1 MVQGSW
7 WQKESCCSHSYSMRK
22 TRGQPMHRRK
32 EETEERAVV
41 ERSDPEKGIF
51 FFFPPLAFFCRY
63 GQVGENA
70 SAKLLSIV
78 SVTGLTVKEKLGGE
92 RECGTEP
99 KTARQRARARQRE
112 GMGGPWFR
120 TEGGEGR
127 VIYVLRCSV
136 APAWFSCRKH
146 KWSDTARTASMQ
158 TTCRRKEKIETRL
171 SVWAERESC
180 RESKVCDTIR
190 QEWGQVYVLH

>member
-32 EETEERAVV
+32 EETEESCGREVRSR
-41 ERSDPEKGIF
+41 ERNF

-70 SAKLLSIV
+70 SAKLLSLV

-99 KTARQRARARQRE
+99 KRVRQRARARQRE

-136 APAWFSCRKH
+136 TPAWFSCRKH

-171 SVWAERESC
+171 RMWAERESC
-180 RESKVCDTIR
+180 RESEVCDTIR
-190 QEWGQVYVLH
+190 